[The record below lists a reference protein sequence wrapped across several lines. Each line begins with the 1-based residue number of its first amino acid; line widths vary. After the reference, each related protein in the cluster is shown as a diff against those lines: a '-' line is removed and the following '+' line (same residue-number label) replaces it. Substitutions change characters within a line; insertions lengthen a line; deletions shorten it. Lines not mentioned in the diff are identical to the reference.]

1 MQWSKATMDPR
12 NLAIPLLAFAGGAI
26 LGRLFGLK
34 TLARGA
40 MTAAAVT
47 GMVSQP
53 ALVGSS
59 ARTANRSIPARRR
72 TATRTSRRSR
82 RRPTHKK
89 SNPA

>member
-1 MQWSKATMDPR
+1 MDAR
-12 NLAIPLLAFAGGAI
+12 KLAIPMLAFAGGAI

-53 ALVGSS
+53 ALAGATRS
-59 ARTANRSIPARRR
+59 ATRRIATRRR
-72 TATRTSRRSR
+72 AATRTARK
-82 RRPTHKK
+82 RPAQKK
-89 SNPA
+89 SSPV